1 MKVVPMIKLWK
12 LKNRVH
18 RRVVRVVRKRLGK
31 YRCSACGNCYEGVSW
46 TESRQIY
53 IYKNLY
59 VLQLLCLTDL

>member
-18 RRVVRVVRKRLGK
+18 RRVVRKRLGT
-31 YRCSACGNCYEGVSW
+31 YRCSACGNFYESVSW
-46 TESRQIY
+46 TESRKKKNIY
-53 IYKNLY
+53 IKYMY